1 MVFTAKKKKK
11 GNRKVQEMIQ
21 SQTAAPPRYQE
32 DEETD
37 KTEQAQIEQTYE
49 STKISSL
56 FPMRGNRKA
65 KMTEKNNNTRTK

>member
-1 MVFTAKKKKK
+1 
-11 GNRKVQEMIQ
+11 MIQ